1 MKNKSYL
8 LIKAFNSLLEPE
20 VFQLVLDIIGMFL

>member
-1 MKNKSYL
+1 MKNKHYF
-8 LIKAFNSLLEPE
+8 LIKAYNCLLDPE

>member
-1 MKNKSYL
+1 MINKRYF